1 MKAFDHQLG
10 QYLNTDTGRIYFEMA
25 GGEDKPVLLVL
36 HGGFGTLEDLN
47 NILTELG
54 DKFTILG
61 IDSRGHGKSTMG
73 LQEITYAQ
81 LQKDVEQILA
91 KLRIETV
98 SIIGFSDGGV
108 VAYRLASLSNL
119 KIEKLVT
126 IGSRWH
132 WKNAEATKDILRNV
146 TAETWIKKYP
156 ETFEMY
162 QKLNPE
168 KDFERLAKSLVN
180 MWFDKTDT
188 GYPNENI
195 GKITSRLL
203 IIRGDNDPLI
213 GVHDTA
219 ELKSRVKN
227 SSLLNIPFAGHAAF
241 NSQKEI
247 IIIGLNSFFNI

>member
-1 MKAFDHQLG
+1 
-10 QYLNTDTGRIYFEMA
+10 
-25 GGEDKPVLLVL
+25 
-36 HGGFGTLEDLN
+36 
-47 NILTELG
+47 
-54 DKFTILG
+54 
-61 IDSRGHGKSTMG
+61 
-73 LQEITYAQ
+73 
-81 LQKDVEQILA
+81 
-91 KLRIETV
+91 
-98 SIIGFSDGGV
+98 
-108 VAYRLASLSNL
+108 
-119 KIEKLVT
+119 
-126 IGSRWH
+126 
-132 WKNAEATKDILRNV
+132 
-146 TAETWIKKYP
+146 
-156 ETFEMY
+156 MY